1 MKKIGPIVT
10 LFILMIVAT
19 ALTGCAAVMPKPKP
33 EPEKVVV
40 LPTYGD
46 TVSIPKAAPTN
57 LKPIQFT
64 IKKVEVASV
73 EKPNTTEAI
82 VLYSLDEMNMQVLTG
97 NLDDLQRYIREQKAV
112 IEYLTGL
119 INLRREEKEKAK

>member
-19 ALTGCAAVMPKPKP
+19 ALTGCAAVIPKPKP

>member
-10 LFILMIVAT
+10 LFILMLVAT
-19 ALTGCAAVMPKPKP
+19 VLTGCAAVMPKPKP

-46 TVSIPKAAPTN
+46 AVSIPKAAPTN

-82 VLYSLDEMNMQVLTG
+82 VLYSLDEMNMHVLTG

>member
-33 EPEKVVV
+33 EHEKVVV